1 MIEKVINFGAIL
13 DPFWMDFGRI
23 LADFWHH
30 FSSSISDRFPRAIQE
45 RFWEDLGLQFGGPEG
60 VEKVDFCSSLVDLLA
75 LGAVFGPNWPQEA
88 SRIPP
93 RGLLEEILKD
103 SGPNLVDFGSQ
114 FGGCWMD
121 FASDFH

>member
-1 MIEKVINFGAIL
+1 MIEKVINFGLIL
-13 DPFWMDFGRI
+13 DGFRMDFGTM
-23 LADFWHH
+23 LVDFWHH
-30 FSSSISDRFPRAIQE
+30 FSSSISNRFPRGIQ
-45 RFWEDLGLQFGGPEG
+45 DLFGGFGPPTRKARGDRE
-60 VEKVDFCSSLVDLLA
+60 VDFCNSLGNLLA

-93 RGLLEEILKD
+93 RGLLEPILKD

-114 FGGCWMD
+114 FGGFWMD